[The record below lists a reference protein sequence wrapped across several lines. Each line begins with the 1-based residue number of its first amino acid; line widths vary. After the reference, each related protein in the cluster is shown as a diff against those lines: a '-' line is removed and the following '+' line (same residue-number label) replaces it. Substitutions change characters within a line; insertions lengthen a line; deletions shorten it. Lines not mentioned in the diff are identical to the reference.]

1 MTITRKALRQEI
13 ATDLGEGYAGTCTS
27 FPAAGDYFV
36 DSYHLDSGDSEHRWE
51 GAWVLFT
58 NGALDGEERRVTE
71 FNNAAGKF
79 TLNRPAPA
87 VYTPTYELHTLL
99 SATDINTCINRA
111 LARCTYEGE
120 QEITPVSGQLQYPLA
135 AYVLITDPGQIR
147 RVYWREGATA
157 NQYSF
162 VSIPFKVFSAMGVIT
177 LHINPFS
184 FGVGASAK
192 IILTYKAPYV
202 ALNTDV
208 VTTICPTEWVKSGAC
223 LQMYDTLVNKGTA
236 QDSARFERKRNEYA
250 ARFSHLTRTYAPRRV
265 VRFGLENEDIGVYT

>member
-13 ATDLGEGYAGTCTS
+13 ATDMQEGYAGTCTS

-36 DSYHLDSGDSEHRWE
+36 DMYHLDSGDSEHRWE
-51 GAWVLFT
+51 GAWALFT
-58 NGALDGEERRVTE
+58 SGALDGTERRVTA
-71 FNNAAGKF
+71 FDNDAGKF

-111 LARCTYEGE
+111 LARCTYEGQ

-157 NQYSF
+157 NKYSY
-162 VSIPFKVFSAMGVIT
+162 VSIPFKVFSALGVIT

-192 IILTYKAPYV
+192 IILTYKAPYG
-202 ALNTDV
+202 LMTTDAEY
-208 VTTICPTEWVKSGAC
+208 TICPVEWVKTGAM
-223 LQMYDTLVNKGTA
+223 LQMMDMLIGKATA
-236 QDSARFERKRNEYA
+236 QDAARFERRRNEMA
-250 ARFSHLTRTYAPRRV
+250 ARFTHYTRVYAPRQI
-265 VRFGLENEDIGVYT
+265 VRSGLENEDIQVYT